1 MNNIGKSERESQNRI
16 IQLFKNEL
24 QYTYLGNWEEQSRT
38 QPIEENLLFEFLVNS
53 QGYSTIVA
61 KKAVLEFPK
70 RFSGIW

>member
-38 QPIEENLLFEFLVNS
+38 QPIEENLLL
-53 QGYSTIVA
+53 
-61 KKAVLEFPK
+61 
-70 RFSGIW
+70 